1 MYQVDDKYAIP
12 IMHKTLT
19 KRQKEVLDF
28 IKKFVGKK
36 GYPPTLEEVA
46 KKLKVSAV
54 STAHQHITIL
64 IEKGYLQKSGHY
76 ARDIDISEPDP
87 MIKVPLL
94 GTIAAGEPIE
104 AIQQNESIAVPKS
117 KIPSHS
123 KVYALRVAGNSMV
136 DEGIN
141 DGDVVLVKQ
150 QDVAE
155 NGQKIVAL
163 INNQEATLKKFYK
176 ERGHIRLQPAN
187 KAIEP
192 IILDKETPL
201 AIQGVVL
208 DVIRTTEDLRVKTK
222 QSQKKIVENT
232 VQASLFQ
239 QKRVKISYKPTKDAD
254 VVLFHGD
261 RLDLMR
267 QLPDKS
273 VKLVVTSPPYN
284 IGKEYEKRKDLDIYL
299 AEQEETI
306 KEATRVLTDD
316 GSICWQV
323 GNHIAKDGEVFPLD
337 ALIYAIG
344 KKLGL
349 KLRNR
354 IIWRFGHGLHC
365 TKRFSGR
372 HETIVWFTKS
382 DDYTFNLDSVRI
394 PQKYPG
400 KRNFKKNEKY
410 GTLSGNPLG
419 KNPEDVWDI
428 PNVKNNHP
436 EKTEHPCQF
445 PIELIERLVL
455 SMTNPGDV
463 VLDPYLGV
471 GSAIC
476 AAIIH
481 NRRGYGSDIIK
492 EYLDIAEK
500 RIKAAADGTLKRR
513 LMGTPVYQP
522 NGKTKLEQPPEEFLK
537 IRSSLFGA
545 GR

>member
-1 MYQVDDKYAIP
+1 MA
-12 IMHKTLT
+12 TLT
-19 KRQKEVLDF
+19 KRQKQIYDF
-28 IKKFVGKK
+28 TKSYINRK
-36 GYPPTLEEVA
+36 GFSPTLEEI
-46 KKLKVSAV
+46 KKHFRLSSL
-54 STAHQHITIL
+54 STIHQHIGVLADKGFITKDENSARGISL
-64 IEKGYLQKSGHY
+64 IEKTAKLVK
-76 ARDIDISEPDP
+76 I
-87 MIKVPLL
+87 PLL
-94 GTIAAGEPIE
+94 GIIAAGEPIE
-104 AIQQNESIAVPKS
+104 AIQEKETIAIPQS
-117 KIPSHS
+117 KLPRSGEL
-123 KVYALRVAGNSMV
+123 YALRVVGNSMI
-136 DEGIN
+136 DDNIN
-141 DGDVVLVKQ
+141 DGDVVLVKHQ
-150 QDVAE
+150 QTAE

-163 INNQEATLKKFYK
+163 VDNYEATLKKYYK
-176 ERGHIRLQPAN
+176 ERGYIRLQPAN
-187 KAIEP
+187 KNIEP
-192 IILDKETPL
+192 IILDKGVPL
-201 AIQGVVL
+201 AIQGIVL
-208 DVIRTTEDLRVKTK
+208 DVIKTEKPKIEIDEG
-222 QSQKKIVENT
+222 QGDIVENIA
-232 VQASLFQ
+232 QRSLLPH
-239 QKRVKISYKPTKDAD
+239 RKIKVARNLSKDAD

-261 RLDLMR
+261 RLEIMK
-267 QLPDKS
+267 QLPSGS
-273 VKLVVTSPPYN
+273 VKLIVTSPPYN

-306 KEATRVLTDD
+306 KEAVRILSDD

-382 DDYTFNLDSVRI
+382 DNYTFNLDPIRI

-400 KRNFKKNEKY
+400 KKNFKKNEKY

-455 SMTNPGDV
+455 SMTNPGDII
-463 VLDPYLGV
+463 LDPYLGV

-481 NRRGYGSDIIK
+481 NRRGYGSDTTK
-492 EYLDIAEK
+492 QYLDIAEK

-522 NGKTKLEQPPEEFLK
+522 NGKTKLEQIPEEFLK
-537 IRSSLFGA
+537 IRNSLFGA

>member
-1 MYQVDDKYAIP
+1 MA
-12 IMHKTLT
+12 TLT
-19 KRQKEVLDF
+19 KRQKQIYDHTKSY
-28 IKKFVGKK
+28 INRK
-36 GYPPTLEEVA
+36 GFSPTLEEI
-46 KKLKVSAV
+46 KKHFRLSSL
-54 STAHQHITIL
+54 STIHQHIETL
-64 IEKGYLQKSGHY
+64 ADKGFITKDDNS
-76 ARDIDISEPDP
+76 ARGIGLVGKAAKLVRI
-87 MIKVPLL
+87 PLL
-94 GTIAAGEPIE
+94 GTIAAGQPIE
-104 AIQQNESIAVPKS
+104 AIQEKETIAVPQDKLPRS
-117 KIPSHS
+117 GEF
-123 KVYALRVAGNSMV
+123 YALRVVGNSMI

-141 DGDVVLVKQ
+141 NGDIVLVKQ
-150 QDVAE
+150 QAVAD
-155 NGQKIVAL
+155 NGQKVVAL
-163 INNQEATLKKFYK
+163 IDNHEATLKKFYK

-187 KAIEP
+187 KNMEP
-192 IILDKETPL
+192 LIFRNGRDVS
-201 AIQGVVL
+201 IQGIVL
-208 DVIRTTEDLRVKTK
+208 DVIRTEYSEAGTESK
-222 QSQKKIVENT
+222 QDEVAKQATQSSLLPHKKVRI
-232 VQASLFQ
+232 A
-239 QKRVKISYKPTKDAD
+239 YKPTKNVD

-284 IGKEYEKRKDLDIYL
+284 IGKEYEKRRDLDIYL

-306 KEATRVLTDD
+306 KEAIRILSDD

-382 DDYTFNLDSVRI
+382 DDYTFNLDPVRV

-400 KRNFKKNEKY
+400 KKNFKKNDKY
-410 GTLSGNPLG
+410 GALSGNPLG

-436 EKTEHPCQF
+436 EKTDHPCQF

-455 SMTNPGDV
+455 SMTNSGDV

-476 AAIIH
+476 AAVIH
-481 NRRGYGSDIIK
+481 NRRGYGSDIMK
-492 EYLDIAEK
+492 EYLDVARE
-500 RIKAAADGTLKRR
+500 RIKAAADGSLKRR

-522 NGKTKLEQPPEEFLK
+522 NGKTKLEQLPEEFLR
-537 IRSSLFGA
+537 IRNSLFGA